1 MLEDVPV
8 FGVNANV
15 MQGHSLHMADDITCS
30 ISLLSSSSLLGPV
43 FYFTEGL
50 NISPKR
56 YIVYHGQLQSLKAA
70 VLAEH
75 GVLEIF

>member
-1 MLEDVPV
+1 MLDDVPV
-8 FGVNANV
+8 FGVKANV
-15 MQGHSLHMADDITCS
+15 MQDHSLHMADDITCT
-30 ISLLSSSSLLGPV
+30 ISLLSLLGSI
-43 FYFTEGL
+43 FHFTEGL

-70 VLAEH
+70 VLAGH